1 LKLAITYQKE
11 KEYEKSLTLLKELQT
26 KYPGTFLKQE
36 MKHALFV
43 TIESILAQEI
53 KEKKY
58 INVINFYLKEKELFL
73 SVNAPELFLPVAR
86 AFNEINLEETATEVF
101 IKADPL
107 LSDREKPPDLLFFV
121 GNYLFKIKQFKSALE
136 KFDMLIENY
145 PSDRYVSDAY
155 RLKGSILLKQKRYKP
170 AAESFSAALRYPVTR
185 CQKAMLLIEKAKA
198 LTGSNSGEKALKAIE
213 EANGIKKD
221 CSFSYY
227 NICQE
232 IGDLYLNLGYADK
245 AIPFF
250 NQAVDTATENSDK
263 IYLKFK
269 IAQCYLQL
277 NKTKDCLALYNQ
289 ISSLNDPFW
298 SKLAR
303 EKITEISFNKDI
315 NSEMLN

>member
-1 LKLAITYQKE
+1 
-11 KEYEKSLTLLKELQT
+11 
-26 KYPGTFLKQE
+26 
-36 MKHALFV
+36 M
-43 TIESILAQEI
+43 TIEGILTQEI

-58 INVINFYLKEKELFL
+58 INIINFYLKEKELFL

-86 AFNEINLEETATEVF
+86 AFNEINLEEAATELF
-101 IKADPL
+101 KKADPL

-136 KFDMLIENY
+136 KFDMLIENH

-155 RLKGSILLKQKRYKP
+155 RLKGSILLRQKRYEL
-170 AAESFSAALRYPVTR
+170 AVETFSAALRYPVTR
-185 CQKAMLLIEKAKA
+185 CKKTMLLIEKAKA
-198 LTGSNSGEKALKAIE
+198 LAGINSNEKALEAIK
-213 EANGIKKD
+213 EAMGIKKD
-221 CSFSYY
+221 CSFPDY

-232 IGDLYLNLGYADK
+232 IGDLYLNLGYAGK

-250 NQAVDTATENSDK
+250 NQAVGTATENSDK

-269 IAQCYLQL
+269 IAQCYLRL
-277 NKTKDCLALYNQ
+277 NKIEDSLALYNQ

-298 SKLAR
+298 SKLAKER
-303 EKITEISFNKDI
+303 ITEITFIKDI